1 MFFRPD
7 LIAISI
13 TELKNVHPFFGITFL
28 TCKKEGDLPVGNQKV
43 FQMDWETD
51 KFLRQYHQIDP
62 GSDWFFQP
70 FKSIKEWVR
79 PDYAPKGLQSIN
91 TQSFGKAFLHE
102 TNTRIWGWA
111 PDYISILASKL
122 PKNKKIPVFQLAVWL
137 YKDKEWAENTKFSDI
152 IDFFINDFHI
162 TLEEEVAL
170 FDISRPPDF
179 KPELTFQQ
187 SKSSWNDLQNFL
199 KQPPDAKQDQG
210 GMLSYL
216 ETYGLGPAKHLLLE
230 PADRLTLITGDN
242 GLGKTFLLECAWFAL
257 TGEWAGMQASPNLG
271 KKPSPG
277 EVKENQTSI
286 TFELIGDRGKSKPIT
301 ISYDWKTSSWPL
313 AYKPTIPGLIIYA
326 RVDGSF
332 AVWDPARHLGSSE
345 APTGANKYVFSS
357 TELWDSKTGYIEGL
371 IRDWVRWQYSPEKQL
386 FETFSSVLELLSPPD
401 LGKLAPGK
409 PVRIPN
415 DPRDIPTIK
424 HPYGETAIV
433 YASAGVRR
441 IITLAYLVVWA
452 WNEHV
457 IASKISGDDPQR
469 RLVVLIDEMEAHLH
483 PRWQRE
489 VLPALMLI
497 GEKLQP
503 QLREVQFLVATHS
516 PLVAASTE
524 PIFNDETDLLV
535 DLVLAKEGEVSLRE
549 MDFVRYGDVSSW
561 LTSPIFKLEQA
572 RSSVAEKAI
581 KDAKSIQLKQ
591 NATTEEVSDISMR
604 LTKCLAADDKFWPR
618 WITFAEKF
626 GVIL

>member
-7 LIAISI
+7 LIASSI
-13 TELKNVHPFFGITFL
+13 AELKSVHPFFGITFL
-28 TCKKEGDLPVGNQKV
+28 TCKKGDLPVDKQKV

-51 KFLRQYHQIDP
+51 KFLSQYHQIDP
-62 GSDWFFQP
+62 GSDYFFQP
-70 FKSIKEWVR
+70 FKSIKDWVR

-91 TQSFGKAFLHE
+91 TQSFGNVFLHE
-102 TNTRIWGWA
+102 TNTRIWGWTLN
-111 PDYISILASKL
+111 YISTLASKL
-122 PKNKKIPVFQLAVWL
+122 NKNKKIPIFHLAVWL
-137 YKDKEWAENTKFSDI
+137 YKDKEWAQDTKFADI
-152 IDFFINDFHI
+152 RDFFIEDFHI
-162 TLEEEVAL
+162 TREEEKAL
-170 FDISRPPDF
+170 FDINSPLDF
-179 KPELTFQQ
+179 KPELIFQQ
-187 SKSSWNDLQNFL
+187 NKSTWNDLRSFL
-199 KQPPDAKQDQG
+199 RQPPDAKQDQG

-216 ETYGLGPAKHLLLE
+216 ETWGLGPAKHLLLE
-230 PADRLTLITGDN
+230 PADRLTLVTGDN

-257 TGEWAGMQASPNLG
+257 TGNWAGMQASPNLG
-271 KKPSPG
+271 KKPGLG
-277 EVKENQTSI
+277 EETENPTTI
-286 TFELIGDRGKSKPIT
+286 TYELKGDRGKSKKIILP
-301 ISYDWKTSSWPL
+301 YDWKSSSWPL
-313 AYKPTIPGLIIYA
+313 TKKPTIPGLIIYA

-345 APTGANKYVFSS
+345 APTGADKYVFTSS
-357 TELWDSKTGYIEGL
+357 ELWDGKTGCIEGL
-371 IRDWVRWQYSPEKQL
+371 IRDWVRWQYSPEKQH
-386 FETFSSVLELLSPPD
+386 FETLSSVLKLLSPPD
-401 LGKLAPGK
+401 LGELKPSN

-424 HPYGETAIV
+424 HPYGETPIV

-452 WNEHV
+452 WYEHCT
-457 IASKISGDDPQR
+457 ASKISGVAPQR

-489 VLPALMLI
+489 VLPALMSI
-497 GEKLQP
+497 GEKLEP

-535 DLVLAKEGEVSLRE
+535 DLVLAESGEVSLRE
-549 MDFVRYGDVSSW
+549 MEFIRYGDVSSW

-572 RSSVAEKAI
+572 RSSVAEAAI

-591 NATTEEVSDISMR
+591 QVTGEEVSDVSMR
-604 LTKCLAADDKFWPR
+604 LLKCLAADDKFWPR

-626 GVIL
+626 GVTL

>member
-7 LIAISI
+7 LIARSI
-13 TELKNVHPFFGITFL
+13 AELKNVHPFFGITFL
-28 TCKKEGDLPVGNQKV
+28 TCKKGELPVGNQKV

-51 KFLRQYHQIDP
+51 KFLRQYHLIDP

-91 TQSFGKAFLHE
+91 TQSFGKVFLHE
-102 TNTRIWGWA
+102 PNTRIWGWA

-122 PKNKKIPVFQLAVWL
+122 PKNKKIPVFHLAVWL
-137 YKDKEWAENTKFSDI
+137 YKDKEWDENALFSDI
-152 IDFFINDFHI
+152 RDFFINDFLI
-162 TLEEEVAL
+162 TPEEKSAL
-170 FDISRPPDF
+170 FDINRPTDF
-179 KPELTFQQ
+179 KPELIFQQ
-187 SKSSWNDLQNFL
+187 NKSSWNDLQNFL
-199 KQPPDAKQDQG
+199 PQPPDAKQDQG

-216 ETYGLGPAKHLLLE
+216 ETWGLGPAKHLLLE

-257 TGEWAGMQASPNLG
+257 TGDWAGMQASPNLG
-271 KKPSPG
+271 KKPSIG
-277 EVKENQTSI
+277 EEKENPTTIS
-286 TFELIGDRGKSKPIT
+286 FELKGDRGKSEKIT
-301 ISYDWKTSSWPL
+301 LPYDWKSSSWPL
-313 AYKPTIPGLIIYA
+313 TKKPTIPGLIIYA

-332 AVWDPARHLGSSE
+332 AVWDPARHLGTPE
-345 APTGANKYVFSS
+345 MPIRANKYVFTS
-357 TELWDSKTGYIEGL
+357 TELWDSKPGYIEGL

-401 LGKLAPGK
+401 LGKLEPGK

-415 DPRDIPTIK
+415 DPREIPTIK
-424 HPYGETAIV
+424 HPYGETPIV

-441 IITLAYLVVWA
+441 ITTLAYLVVWA

-457 IASKISGDDPQR
+457 IASKISGDAPQR
-469 RLVVLIDEMEAHLH
+469 RLVVLVDEMEAHLH

-489 VLPALMLI
+489 VLPALMSI
-497 GEKLQP
+497 GEKLEP

-516 PLVAASTE
+516 PLVAASAE

-535 DLVLAKEGEVSLRE
+535 DLVLAKSGEVSLQE
-549 MDFVRYGDVSSW
+549 MEFIRYGDVSSW
-561 LTSPIFKLEQA
+561 LTSPIFKLKQA
-572 RSSVAEKAI
+572 RSSVAETTI
-581 KDAKSIQLKQ
+581 EEAKFIQLKQ
-591 NATTEEVSDISMR
+591 KVTKEEVQDVSMR
-604 LTKCLAADDKFWPR
+604 LLKCLAADDKFWPR
-618 WITFAEKF
+618 WITFAGKF
-626 GVIL
+626 GVTL